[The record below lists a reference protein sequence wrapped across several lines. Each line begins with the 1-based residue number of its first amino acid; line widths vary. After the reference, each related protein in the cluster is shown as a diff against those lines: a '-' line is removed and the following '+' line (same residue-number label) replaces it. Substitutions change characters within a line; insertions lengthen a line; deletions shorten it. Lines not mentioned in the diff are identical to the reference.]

1 MSHPLLHELANHQYL
16 RLKLEEQFPNVDEE
30 TLLDTLEGMTNLHEM
45 LAVVVRSQLDDRAL
59 AAALRA
65 RTRDMQE
72 RLARFEQRAEKKK
85 EITTS
90 VLERASPSCSSTE
103 VFVVMSHPQLRVSLG
118 KKGHTNVL
126 RMFTKFDCAAQFQVP
141 SVAARAGQQSQVLGN
156 GMRVFQARRGGLAR
170 FYK

>member
-90 VLERASPSCSSTE
+90 VLERAGIKKLTEPDFTLSLRPTPSPLVVTDEKKIPSQFWKPQPAKLDRQGLIDALKANQE
-103 VFVVMSHPQLRVSLG
+103 VPGAL
-118 KKGHTNVL
+118 
-126 RMFTKFDCAAQFQVP
+126 
-141 SVAARAGQQSQVLGN
+141 LGN
-156 GMRVFQARRGGLAR
+156 ARMTVSVRT
-170 FYK
+170 K